1 MKMAAVKEN
10 NAINN
15 RPEKMGEIVIHIK
28 GLKKSFGE
36 KHVLKNINLDVKKG
50 ENVVIL
56 GRSGTGK
63 SVTIQC
69 IVGLLRQD
77 EGEVEVFGEE
87 VSQMNEKELKA
98 LRIKIGFLF
107 QSGALYDSMTV
118 RENMEFPLTR
128 ILKLDDQQEIDRR
141 VEEAL
146 DSVGLLEAIDKLP
159 SDLSGGMRK
168 RAGLARTIIVN
179 PEIILYD
186 EPTTGLDPI
195 TSREI
200 SDLILS
206 IQKKYKTTSLIITH
220 DMECARIAS
229 DRVLV
234 MNDGEYIAEGSF
246 ADLRKSSN
254 KIVEAYFK
262 DIS

>member
-1 MKMAAVKEN
+1 MKTTDEHVHTESIRGAAKTE
-10 NAINN
+10 
-15 RPEKMGEIVIHIK
+15 ELVIDIK
-28 GLKKSFGE
+28 GLKKSFGS
-36 KHVLKNINLDVKKG
+36 KDVLKNITLKVKKG

-69 IVGLLRQD
+69 IVGLLKQD
-77 EGEVEVFGEE
+77 EGEVKVFGDE
-87 VSQMNEKELKA
+87 VSTMNDKELKA
-98 LRIKIGFLF
+98 LRIKTGFLF

-118 RENMEFPLTR
+118 RENLEFPLTR
-128 ILKLDDQQEIDRR
+128 VLKIKDQQEIDER
-141 VEEAL
+141 VEKAL
-146 DSVGLLEAIDKLP
+146 ESVGLLEAIDKLP

-200 SDLILS
+200 SELILD

-220 DMECARIAS
+220 DMECARLAA
-229 DRVLV
+229 DRVV
-234 MNDGEYIAEGSF
+234 IMSDGEYIAEGSF
-246 ADLRKSSN
+246 DELHKSNN
-254 KIVEAYFK
+254 KIVASFFK

>member
-1 MKMAAVKEN
+1 MEAVRTNNDQKQTAQNKKEV
-10 NAINN
+10 
-15 RPEKMGEIVIHIK
+15 VISIK

-36 KHVLKNINLDVKKG
+36 KDVLKDINLELKLG
-50 ENVVIL
+50 ENIVVL

-69 IVGLLRQD
+69 IVGLLKQD
-77 EGEVEVFGEE
+77 AGSLKVFGDE
-87 VSQMNEKELKA
+87 VAEMSDKQLKE

-118 RENMEFPLTR
+118 RENLEFPLTR
-128 ILKLDDQQEIDRR
+128 VLKLTDQAEIDKR

-206 IQKKYKTTSLIITH
+206 IQNKYKTSSIIITH
-220 DMECARIAS
+220 DMECARIAA
-229 DRVLV
+229 DR
-234 MNDGEYIAEGSF
+234 MMIMDNGEFIAEGTF
-246 ADLRKSSN
+246 KSLHESNN
-254 KIVEAYFK
+254 KIVASFFK
-262 DIS
+262 DIL